1 MMTFIKNTNKQKDIP
16 TENQPVNSHNRLK
29 RYKLYTNVYNLYRST
44 NNTKRRVHFKKY
56 PYVLMVLF

>member
-44 NNTKRRVHFKKY
+44 NNTKRTCCKVTIG
-56 PYVLMVLF
+56 